1 MRILYTRDAETVA
14 YAAEELKKYIVAM
27 SGGEI
32 CPDICCIAD
41 ASFAPDAI
49 LLATL
54 SDLDLEKGERD
65 ERENGNV
72 NILQKQGL
80 KARL

>member
-32 CPDICCIAD
+32 CPDICRAAN
-41 ASFAPDAI
+41 ASPAPDAI

-54 SDLDLEKGERD
+54 ADLDLFLILK
-65 ERENGNV
+65 NV
-72 NILQKQGL
+72 AGKLGIKMP
-80 KARL
+80 KYFA